1 MISNSIEGSEI
12 SKKIDSVWNAVHD
25 EVNNK
30 DINRL
35 FAIWKPKASSIP
47 LSIIVKIP
55 KKKPVP
61 KIQPMKKEFFWFI
74 DFSIDEKKYANEIII
89 IGIK

>member
-1 MISNSIEGSEI
+1 MFFQSDNLYFFDTINKNKGYTTKTGKMTSKPIEGSEI

-30 DINRL
+30 DINKL
-35 FAIWKPKASSIP
+35 FAIWNPKANSIP

-55 KKKPVP
+55 KKNPVP
-61 KIQPMKKEFFWFI
+61 I
-74 DFSIDEKKYANEIII
+74 
-89 IGIK
+89 